1 MKKAWVALAV
11 SSLCLASCSSTETGS
26 AGGLRGGQDEQGNP
40 LQGRERQMGGFE
52 PKTHLREGPFGLKP
66 TSFWSLE
73 CKPPILHNKV
83 EVEPFLELQRVN
95 HDVRGTAAFRI
106 GYCGNEVPTIVSVN
120 GKWTGKSIE
129 LDLDTSEPIKL
140 NGSFDKVSWKFTGT
154 ATGNRTFVLKPDRFH
169 R

>member
-1 MKKAWVALAV
+1 MKKAWVALAAL
-11 SSLCLASCSSTETGS
+11 SLCLTSCSTTETGS
-26 AGGLRGGQDEQGNP
+26 TWGLQGGHDGDP
-40 LQGRERQMGGFE
+40 LLGRERQMGGFE

-73 CKPPILHNKV
+73 CKPPILHKKV
-83 EVEPFLELQRVN
+83 EVKPFLELQRVN
-95 HDVRGTAAFRI
+95 DDVRGTASFRI
-106 GYCGNEVPTIVSVN
+106 GYCGNEEPTEVSVN
-120 GKWTGKSIE
+120 GIWTGKNIE

-140 NGSFDKVSWKFTGT
+140 NGSFDTVSWKFTGT